1 MNGVIMLVNYFPP
14 LPTGGAERQ
23 AERLAEYMVS
33 QDVRSGVITRKVGNL
48 PKRECHNGIDI
59 YRISQFGP
67 GKVKTFSFTVLS
79 IIKLIHLRDS
89 YDIFHAH
96 LAFSPAIAGVIAGKL
111 LHKHVIVKFGNS
123 DAFGDIQR
131 SKKTWRG
138 RLRLF
143 ILRHWADMC
152 IALDPAMYNEILAAG
167 FASERV
173 LRMDNGIDSK
183 KFTQCSDK
191 RSAKQALG
199 LNGKTVLLYT
209 GRLTPQKAL
218 PILIQALHDA
228 LNDCPDIFLILLGHG
243 EEIQV
248 LADLVSKL
256 ELQKHVKFIEPV
268 SDVKPYLDAADI
280 FVLPSLA
287 EGISNSLL
295 EAMSCGLACIATN
308 VGGSPDVLEKGEC
321 GLLIPAGQIAELRN
335 AIVFLTA
342 NADVRENLGARARQ
356 RILARYDFQ
365 VVGRQ
370 YHTLY
375 KNLLEAS

>member
-1 MNGVIMLVNYFPP
+1 MNGVMMLVNYFPP

-23 AERLAEYMVS
+23 AERLAEYMAS
-33 QDVRSGVITRKVGNL
+33 QNVHSGVITRKVGSL
-48 PKRECHNGIDI
+48 PKRDCRNGIDI

-67 GKVKTFSFTVLS
+67 GKVKTLSFTILS
-79 IIKLIHLRDS
+79 IIKLLRLRDS

-111 LHKHVIVKFGNS
+111 LRKRVIVKFGNS
-123 DAFGDIQR
+123 DTFGDIQR

-152 IALDPAMYNEILAAG
+152 IALDPAMHNEILAAG
-167 FASERV
+167 FADERV
-173 LRMDNGIDSK
+173 LLMDNGIDSK
-183 KFTQCSDK
+183 KFTQCFDK
-191 RSAKQALG
+191 NSAKQALG
-199 LNGKTVLLYT
+199 FNGKTVLLYT
-209 GRLTPQKAL
+209 GRFTPQKAL
-218 PILIQALHDA
+218 PNLLQALRDVVIER
-228 LNDCPDIFLILLGHG
+228 PDICLILLGHG
-243 EEIQV
+243 EEVQM
-248 LADLVSKL
+248 LTNLVSKL
-256 ELQKHVKFIEPV
+256 ELQQHVMFIEPV

-308 VGGSPDVLEKGEC
+308 VGGSPEVLEKGEC
-321 GLLIPAGQIAELRN
+321 GLLVPTGQIAELRN
-335 AIVFLTA
+335 AIIYLAT
-342 NADVRENLGARARQ
+342 NADVRKSLGVKARQ

-370 YHTLY
+370 YHSLY
-375 KNLLEAS
+375 KRLLEAS